1 MWDRTVS
8 DTRGKRRTAWARCS
22 VGPTCW
28 AAVGESGGAAGKK
41 AKRAVLGR
49 LLEWATGE
57 GEQSRL
63 GPSGRK
69 RERERFPFSYFKTN
83 FKYKPN
89 QI

>member
-1 MWDRTVS
+1 MGSAVS
-8 DTRGKRRTAWARCS
+8 DSTRREGRGRSLHSAAFGWL
-22 VGPTCW
+22 VGPAHERST
-28 AAVGESGGAAGKK
+28 GEKGAGDV
-41 AKRAVLGR
+41 VLDH

-89 QI
+89 RI